1 MNQRFLAFDVGG
13 TSIKYAVIDQ
23 NYQLTHTG
31 KMPTNHNHNQTV
43 IKTLKKVSHDIQ
55 DQEPISGIGVSTA
68 GRVGKN
74 GEIIFAGP
82 TITDYQGTPIKAT
95 LADMTGLP
103 VHIMNDVDA
112 ALMGEVV
119 DGVAKNCQNVYC
131 IALGTGIGGAFY
143 LNGHL
148 YDGAHGMG
156 NSVGYMGFDRHNNS
170 YFEKRSS
177 TLALDAF
184 LKQENISVPIAFA
197 KARNGNQKY
206 EQIINEWCQ
215 KIGHGVAQ
223 ICLLLDPEL
232 FIIGGAV
239 SQQGDFFI
247 NKIKS
252 AVEKE
257 IPKGLFNTV
266 ITAPHLQDKAQLFG
280 AISPFLL

>member
-55 DQEPISGIGVSTA
+55 DQELISGIGVSTA

-156 NSVGYMGFDRHNNS
+156 NSVGYMGFDRHTNS